1 VDTNSLPRRL
11 QLFLYSNGN
20 IAGSLM
26 AMGGL
31 GLFFGGI
38 IHAYWWAIVV
48 GLYGAGVLAW
58 PRNDL
63 ARMAERT
70 ELSTEMLA
78 QQVRKLI
85 DSVAQG
91 LPKEA
96 LEFLRSIQATLSELL
111 PRLQELRDRGI
122 ISAKDSFTVVE
133 TVRRY
138 LPDTLAAYLRLP
150 KFYAQMQTLADGR
163 TATQTLLQQLQVLDT
178 SLKDIAKSAFAG
190 DAEALISNGQ
200 FLQDKFS
207 EKLAFRP

>member
-1 VDTNSLPRRL
+1 MDTNSLPRRL

-20 IAGSLM
+20 IAGSLL

-38 IHAYWWAIVV
+38 IHAYWWAIVA

-63 ARMAERT
+63 AKMAERT

-85 DSVAQG
+85 DSVAPG

-150 KFYAQMQTLADGR
+150 KFYAQMQALADGR
-163 TATQTLLQQLQVLDT
+163 TATQTLLDQLQMLDA

-190 DAEALISNGQ
+190 DAEALVSNGQ
-200 FLQDKFS
+200 FLQNKFS